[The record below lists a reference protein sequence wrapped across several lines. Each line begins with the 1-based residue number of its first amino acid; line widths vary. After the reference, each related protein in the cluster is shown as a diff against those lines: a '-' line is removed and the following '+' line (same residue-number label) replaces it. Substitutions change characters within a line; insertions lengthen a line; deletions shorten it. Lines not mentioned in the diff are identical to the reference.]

1 MTSEEQQIFE
11 LKAANK
17 ALMTQRNK
25 ALDSEIA
32 AQVQIS
38 VDVAVIEE
46 KQKEIESLKQKVE
59 LLEIELD
66 SFETRTEEE

>member
-1 MTSEEQQIFE
+1 VTSEEQQIFE